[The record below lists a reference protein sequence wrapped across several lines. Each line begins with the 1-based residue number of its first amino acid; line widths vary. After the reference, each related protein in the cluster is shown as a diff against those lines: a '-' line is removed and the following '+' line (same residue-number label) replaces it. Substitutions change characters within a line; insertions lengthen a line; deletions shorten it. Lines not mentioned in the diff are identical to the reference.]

1 MSEKFNVPSELP
13 RYPRSMWRTV
23 TTLPT
28 FPELKEEIKVDAA
41 VIGAGIAGV
50 TTAYLLSLEGYKVAL
65 VDASEILSGTTGF
78 TTAKISAQHG
88 LIYSELLTNFR
99 PEIPRSYYEAN
110 MEGLR
115 FIREMVETHGIDCDF
130 KEETAYLY
138 TNQEDKLDDLRK
150 EFDAYQELGIPG
162 QWHDSLPIPVDAIGA
177 ISMPGQAQFNP
188 IKYLKFLVEKFIENG
203 GLIYEN
209 TTIEGAVYGKPI
221 KAYTIDAELQ
231 INCNEM
237 IVTTH
242 YPFWNVPAGYFSR
255 LNVERS
261 YALVVKPETTFHGGM
276 YLNIDDEKR
285 SIRSATFEGEEVLI
299 VGGENHVPGKSDN
312 TFDHYLE
319 LEKFAGK
326 TFGSREIPFRWS
338 AQDITTLDKI
348 PYIGPLSADYPF
360 AFIAT
365 GFNKWGMTNGT
376 FAGLLL
382 RDNVL
387 RRSNPHMETF
397 NPGRFNDKS
406 LAQNLATG
414 VKMAKE
420 LIAGKFAGAH
430 EKIDSLEPDEGGMV
444 RHNGKKVGAYRDP
457 KGELFLVDT
466 TCTHMGCETAWNEAE
481 RSWDCPCHGSRFSY
495 TGEVLEGP
503 ATDPLERIKE

>member
-28 FPELKEEIKVDAA
+28 FPEMREDIKVDAA
-41 VIGAGIAGV
+41 VIGAGIAGI

-65 VDASEILSGTTGF
+65 VDAGQILDGTTGY

-88 LIYSELLTNFR
+88 MIYSEFLTNYR
-99 PEIPRSYYEAN
+99 PEIARSYYDAN
-110 MEGLR
+110 IEGLN
-115 FIREMVETHGIDCDF
+115 FIREMVATHNIDCDF

-138 TNQEDKLDDLRK
+138 TTQDDKLDDLRK

-162 QWHDSLPIPVDAIGA
+162 QWHDSIAIPVGAKGA

-188 IKYLKFLVEKFIENG
+188 LKYLKFLVGKIVENG

-221 KAYTIDAELQ
+221 EAYTIDGEHR
-231 INCNEM
+231 IYCNEM
-237 IVTTH
+237 VVTTH

-255 LNVERS
+255 LSTERS
-261 YALVVKPETTFHGGM
+261 YTLAVKPETTFEGGM
-276 YLNIDDEKR
+276 YLSVDDAKR
-285 SIRSATFEGEEVLI
+285 SVRSAMFEGEEVLLI
-299 VGGENHVPGKSDN
+299 GGENHPTGKEEN
-312 TFDHYLE
+312 TFDRYLA
-319 LEKFAGK
+319 LEKFAGE

-338 AQDITTLDKI
+338 AQDIITLDKI
-348 PYIGPLSADYPF
+348 PYIGPLSSDYPF
-360 AFIAT
+360 TFIAT

-382 RDNVL
+382 RDNVI
-387 RRSNPHMETF
+387 RRSNPHMDTF

-406 LAQNLATG
+406 MNQNV
-414 VKMAKE
+414 VKTLSMAKE
-420 LIAGKFAGAH
+420 LIKGKFAGAH
-430 EKIDSLEPDEGGMV
+430 EKVSNLEPDQGALV
-444 RHNGKKVGAYRDP
+444 RYNGKKVGAYRDP
-457 KGELFLVDT
+457 EGELHLVDT

-481 RSWDCPCHGSRFSY
+481 RSWDCPCHGSRFAY
-495 TGEVLEGP
+495 TGDVIEGP

>member
-28 FPELKEEIKVDAA
+28 FPELREDLKVDAA
-41 VIGAGIAGV
+41 VVGAGIAGI

-65 VDASEILSGTTGF
+65 IDAGLILDGTTGY

-88 LIYSELLTNFR
+88 LIYSEFLTNFR
-99 PEIPRSYYEAN
+99 PEIAKGYYDAN
-110 MEGLR
+110 VEGLR

-138 TNQEDKLDDLRK
+138 TTQEDKLDELRK
-150 EFDAYQELGIPG
+150 EFDAYRELGIPG
-162 QWHDSLPIPVDAIGA
+162 QWHDSLTIPVDAKGA

-188 IKYLKFLVEKFIENG
+188 LKYLKFLVEKIVENG

-209 TTIEGAVYGKPI
+209 TTIEDTKYGKPI
-221 KAYTIDAELQ
+221 ELYTSDNANTIF
-231 INCNEM
+231 CNELV
-237 IVTTH
+237 VTSH
-242 YPFWNVPAGYFSR
+242 YPFWNKAAGYFSR
-255 LNVERS
+255 LSTERS
-261 YALVVKPETTFHGGM
+261 YALAVKPETSFEGGM
-276 YLNIDDEKR
+276 YLSIDDAKR
-285 SIRSATFEGEEVLI
+285 SIRSASFEGEEVLI
-299 VGGENHVPGKSDN
+299 IGGENHPTGKSDN
-312 TFDHYLE
+312 TFEHYLE
-319 LEKFAGK
+319 LEKFAGT
-326 TFGSREIPFRWS
+326 TFGVREIPFRWS

-348 PYIGPLSADYPF
+348 PYIGPFSADYPF
-360 AFIAT
+360 TFIAT

-376 FAGLLL
+376 FAGMLL
-382 RDNVL
+382 RDNIL
-387 RRSNPHMETF
+387 RRSNPYMDLF

-406 LAQNLATG
+406 MNQNIATG
-414 VKMAKE
+414 FKMAKE

-430 EKIDSLEPDEGGMV
+430 EKIGNLEPDEGATV
-444 RHNGKKVGAYRDP
+444 RHHGKKVGAYRDP

-503 ATDPLERIKE
+503 AKEPLKRVEE

>member
-28 FPELKEEIKVDAA
+28 FPEMHEDIKVDAA

-65 VDASEILSGTTGF
+65 VDAGQILDGTTGY

-88 LIYSELLTNFR
+88 LIYSEFLTNFR
-99 PEIPRSYYEAN
+99 PEIARSYYEAN
-110 MEGLR
+110 VEGLN
-115 FIREMVETHGIDCDF
+115 FIRDMVKKNGINCDF

-138 TNQEDKLDDLRK
+138 TNQDDKLDDLRK
-150 EFDAYQELGIPG
+150 EFEAYQELGIPG
-162 QWHDSLPIPVDAIGA
+162 QWHDSLPIPVAAKGA

-188 IKYLKFLVEKFIENG
+188 LKYLKFLVEKIIENG

-221 KAYTIDAELQ
+221 EAYTIDGQ
-231 INCNEM
+231 HRIYCNEM
-237 IVTTH
+237 VVTTH
-242 YPFWNVPAGYFSR
+242 YPFWNVPAGYFTR
-255 LNVERS
+255 LSVERS
-261 YALVVKPETTFHGGM
+261 YALAVKPETSFHGGM
-276 YLNIDDEKR
+276 YLSIDDEKR
-285 SIRSATFEGEEVLI
+285 SIRSAMFEGEEVLI
-299 VGGENHVPGKSDN
+299 VGGENHPTGKDEN
-312 TFDHYLE
+312 TFDHYLA
-319 LEKFAGK
+319 LEKFAGE

-348 PYIGPLSADYPF
+348 PYIGPLSSDYPF
-360 AFIAT
+360 TFIAT

-382 RDNVL
+382 RDNVI
-387 RRSNPHMETF
+387 RRSNPHMNTF

-406 LAQNLATG
+406 MNQTVVTG
-414 VKMAKE
+414 LKMAKE
-420 LIAGKFAGAH
+420 LIKGKFGGVD
-430 EKIDSLEPDEGGMV
+430 EKISNLEPDQGALV

-495 TGEVLEGP
+495 TGDVLEGP
-503 ATDPLERIKE
+503 ATDPLERLPE